1 MSIGREPDYE
11 RLVGDMDT
19 RLSVR
24 IARMEETLYGDGK
37 ANLGLVADVKLIAD
51 TIIGQK
57 WRDYA
62 LILIII
68 LLCVELFLIA
78 LLFVRVY

>member
-1 MSIGREPDYE
+1 MSIGIDPSQE
-11 RLVGDMDT
+11 RLINDVDT
-19 RLSVR
+19 RLSSR
-24 IARMEETLYGDGK
+24 ISRMEETLYGDGK